1 MFFTGQIANWTG
13 TWVEWVAQ
21 GWLVL
26 KLTQSGFALG
36 LVTALA
42 WSPIL
47 VFGPWAGVIVD
58 RFEKR
63 RVLLF
68 TNVTSG
74 LGALLLG
81 IATVTGIVTLW
92 MVVVIAL
99 LLGFITALD
108 NPSRQTFTLEMVGR
122 ERLTNAVSL
131 NTATFT
137 IARVLG
143 PAIGG
148 LLIANVGIGECFLF
162 NTLSFIP
169 ITIVLSRIKRDELR
183 EAERIERKPGQV
195 REGFRYV
202 ASVPVLRVLLTV
214 MAIVGTLQY
223 NFQLLL
229 PLLAKETFSGNAAT
243 LGLLGTMLGIGAH
256 RFSNE
261 RGTRSTRAQCALGR
275 RPFVGSVYAARRRG
289 SCAVA
294 GSDPDDSSWSSFDVV
309 SRDHKLHAAAGVF

>member
-1 MFFTGQIANWTG
+1 
-13 TWVEWVAQ
+13 
-21 GWLVL
+21 
-26 KLTQSGFALG
+26 
-36 LVTALA
+36 
-42 WSPIL
+42 
-47 VFGPWAGVIVD
+47 
-58 RFEKR
+58 
-63 RVLLF
+63 
-68 TNVTSG
+68 
-74 LGALLLG
+74 
-81 IATVTGIVTLW
+81 
-92 MVVVIAL
+92 
-99 LLGFITALD
+99 
-108 NPSRQTFTLEMVGR
+108 MVGR
-122 ERLTNAVSL
+122 DRLTNAVRL
-131 NTATFT
+131 NTASFT

-143 PAIGG
+143 PAIAGF
-148 LLIANVGIGECFLF
+148 LITTVGIGQCFLL
-162 NTLSFIP
+162 NALSFIP
-169 ITIVLSRIKRDELR
+169 ITIVLYRIKRDELSS
-183 EAERIERKPGQV
+183 AQPIERRPGQV
-195 REGFRYV
+195 REGLRYV
-202 ASVPVLRVLLTV
+202 ASEPLLRGLLTI